1 MPFPRSWERPETR
14 DCAGSAAL
22 AVREPGWER
31 PDPGGTS
38 SSPTSS
44 EGPYGA
50 AGCLCEEN
58 GARASDE
65 NLIDVNEVAAL
76 LGIARKTVY
85 GLVQERKIPYIKPT
99 RMTLRFRRT
108 DIEAWLETRTIRP
121 RD

>member
-1 MPFPRSWERPETR
+1 M
-14 DCAGSAAL
+14 
-22 AVREPGWER
+22 
-31 PDPGGTS
+31 
-38 SSPTSS
+38 
-44 EGPYGA
+44 
-50 AGCLCEEN
+50 
-58 GARASDE
+58 RASDE